1 MARENAW
8 WNNWN
13 FSYLPDVYGP
23 VYGGHSVQEAMY
35 ATLEKW
41 LPSYIEETN
50 RQLGQKVLEIPTE
63 YRFRPD
69 YRTLPK
75 SSTAAILIDVTGT
88 SGTPQ
93 VYQEFIRANWKAR
106 VMVFV
111 YGTKDWQETQALT
124 NAYAACVRAAI
135 IQHRGLEGF
144 AETTMWRGEEYR
156 EGEHSG
162 TRTTG
167 VAIIDFEI
175 TVGNA
180 MNMYGGV
187 PNPEY
192 AGTGVVTDPSLLPPS
207 PTITSTEVNVTLNK
221 ETL

>member
-1 MARENAW
+1 MAENNYW

-13 FSYLPDVYGP
+13 LSYLPDTYGE
-23 VYGGHSVQEAMY
+23 VVGGHSVQEAMY

-41 LPSYIEETN
+41 LPSYVMEIN
-50 RQLGQKVLEIPTE
+50 RQLGEEVLQIPTE

-88 SGTPQ
+88 SGRPQ
-93 VYQEFIRANWKAR
+93 VYQQATRANWEAR
-106 VMVFV
+106 VMIFV
-111 YGTKDWQETQALT
+111 YGTKDWQETQAMT
-124 NAYAACVRAAI
+124 NAYAAAVRAAI
-135 IQHRGLEGF
+135 VQHRSLGGF
-144 AETTMWRGEEYR
+144 ADTTIWTGEDYR

-167 VAIIDFEI
+167 LAVVHFEV

-180 MNMYGGV
+180 VNIYGG
-187 PNPEY
+187 PPSPAY
-192 AGTGVVTDPSLLPPS
+192 AGEGSVTDPSLLPPS
-207 PTITSTEVNVTLNK
+207 PAVTSTEVNVNLNK
-221 ETL
+221 ESL